1 MSIVKYH
8 IRNRASTVEIAPPTF
23 EIALQH
29 SKSRFNSRNRNSTFE
44 IALRHSR
51 RFEFRAES
59 WRSVFV
65 PGVSCAGNAQIPFK
79 SSNYPR
85 SSFRAESFLKID
97 FSRTQPEIQSASLH
111 HSKSRF
117 NIRNRTFTFE
127 IAPPTFEITLQHSK
141 SRFSIQ
147 NRASTLG
154 ITQQHSESH
163 FQHQETR
170 FQHAETP
177 IQHSETP
184 FQHSETP
191 FQHSETPKVSNFV
204 IQIVSILE

>member
-1 MSIVKYH
+1 MGLLRTAYNTYDGKY
-8 IRNRASTVEIAPPTF
+8 
-23 EIALQH
+23 
-29 SKSRFNSRNRNSTFE
+29 
-44 IALRHSR
+44 
-51 RFEFRAES
+51 
-59 WRSVFV
+59 
-65 PGVSCAGNAQIPFK
+65 VSCISRATCAIISVQKAASPWRRMKSAISRPAGSAWAAYGAQIPFK

>member
-141 SRFSIQ
+141 SRF
-147 NRASTLG
+147 NTRNHATTLG
-154 ITQQHSESH
+154 I
-163 FQHQETR
+163 
-170 FQHAETP
+170 ALPTP
-177 IQHSETP
+177 RNALPTP
-184 FQHSETP
+184 RNALPALGNTYPALGNTFPALGNPNSIK
-191 FQHSETPKVSNFV
+191 FRDSNCFDP
-204 IQIVSILE
+204 

>member
-117 NIRNRTFTFE
+117 NIRNRTFTLE

-141 SRFSIQ
+141 LRFNTR
-147 NRASTLG
+147 NRISNTKKRVSSTRKHLSS
-154 ITQQHSESH
+154 TRKHHSS
-163 FQHQETR
+163 TR
-170 FQHAETP
+170 KHLSSTRKPQ
-177 IQHSETP
+177 
-184 FQHSETP
+184 
-191 FQHSETPKVSNFV
+191 KY
-204 IQIVSILE
+204 QIL